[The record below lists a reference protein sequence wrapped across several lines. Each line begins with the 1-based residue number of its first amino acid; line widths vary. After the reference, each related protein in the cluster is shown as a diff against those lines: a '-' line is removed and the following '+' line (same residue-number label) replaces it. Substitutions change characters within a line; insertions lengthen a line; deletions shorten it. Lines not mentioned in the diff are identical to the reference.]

1 MRFCSHAM
9 LKSCNLLA
17 FKPTTDSMK
26 YKNTLTILALL
37 ISSHFSAQSLLLK
50 QAGDAMHE
58 LDYMTAI
65 VVYHQV
71 LDKEDNPEAI
81 VNIAECYRKINDK
94 ESAEF
99 WYARAVQLPNAKPI
113 HRLYYGMMLQANG
126 KCDIA
131 KAWLNQYVKDAPD
144 DARGQYQARAC
155 EIEEELLTKNKG
167 VYAIYPMP
175 FNSNLDDFSP
185 VVVGERIVFAS
196 DRTQTGPVKRT
207 SMWTGNPF
215 AELYAVSFKAKGT
228 QPGEFQYGEPE
239 KFSRDINTRFH
250 EAAASVS
257 PDKKT
262 IYFTR
267 NNFSEGNKGKS
278 DEGLVKL
285 KIYAAQ
291 SDGQG
296 GWLHE
301 IGLPF
306 NSDEYSVAHP
316 SLSADGQRLYFASNM
331 PGGYGGM
338 DLYVSDLENGRWAPP
353 INLGPVVNTEGNE
366 IFPYIDP
373 NDRLYFASNGHIGLG
388 GLDIYY
394 TTPSAKER
402 DSWNFPVNLGY
413 PVNSNADDFGITF
426 GGDLSWGF
434 FSSDRDGGAGRDDVY
449 GFQKSAS
456 PVEVFV
462 FDSNTQLPLAGA
474 SVLNKT
480 SGLTMTTGPDG
491 KIAFDMRAAE
501 CADFWVER
509 KNYEPALNKG
519 CTGQTNS
526 NAITRIEIPLTKQT
540 NFALQGIV
548 FDMTDGL
555 PAEGARVLLTNNCK
569 KENPE
574 AIITGADGRYR
585 FKLDKDCCYTVKAVK
600 DGFMAGTASNLCTK
614 GLTKN
619 ATLKANLNLQPYLDS
634 EGFIVGNAKN
644 NPVFNPQSGLYENPD
659 GSPAS
664 FDLGN
669 GLVVKDGILFDN
681 GSPSKPG
688 KGAWERGSDGFLIHL
703 YYNFDQ
709 AAVSDESRPEL
720 EKLFKTL
727 QENPDFQVEISSHT
741 DSRGSDD
748 YNLDLSQRRADWVVN
763 WLVRQGIALER
774 LTGRGYGETKLVN
787 RCDDGTECTEA
798 EHQLN
803 RRTEFRI
810 TGTGVTISQ
819 PKANPKAGPC
829 EGCPF

>member
-1 MRFCSHAM
+1 M
-9 LKSCNLLA
+9 N
-17 FKPTTDSMK
+17 
-26 YKNTLTILALL
+26 YKNTLIVLLLLYGGNALT
-37 ISSHFSAQSLLLK
+37 AQSFLLK
-50 QAGDAMHE
+50 QADDAMRE

-65 VVYHQV
+65 MLYQQV
-71 LDKEDNPEAI
+71 LDKEENPEAI

-94 ESAEF
+94 ESAEI
-99 WYARAVQLPNAKPI
+99 WYAKVVQLPNAKPI
-113 HRLYYGMMLQANG
+113 HRLYYGMALQANG

-155 EIEEELLTKNKG
+155 EIEEELMTKNKG
-167 VYAIYPMP
+167 VYVISPMP

-185 VVVGERIVFAS
+185 VVMGDNILFAS

-215 AELYAVSFKAKGT
+215 AELYSVPFQAKGT
-228 QPGEFQYGEPE
+228 LPGDFSYGAPE
-239 KFSRDINTRFH
+239 KFSKNINTKFH
-250 EAAASVS
+250 EAAATVS
-257 PDKKT
+257 PDGKT

-267 NNFSEGNKGKS
+267 NNYSEGSTGKS

-296 GWLHE
+296 GWHNE
-301 IGLPF
+301 SGLPF
-306 NSDEYSVAHP
+306 NSDDYSVAHP
-316 SLSADGQRLYFASNM
+316 SLSADGLHLYFASNM

-338 DLYVSDLENGRWAPP
+338 DLYVSNLENGRWTPP
-353 INLGPVVNTEGNE
+353 FNLGIVVNTEGNE

-373 NDRLYFASNGHIGLG
+373 NNRLYFASNGHIGLG

-394 TTPSAKER
+394 TTPASKSQ
-402 DSWNFPVNLGY
+402 DSWNLPVNLGA
-413 PVNSNADDFGITF
+413 PINSNDDDFGISF

-456 PVEVFV
+456 PVEIYVY
-462 FDSNTQLPLAGA
+462 DSYTKLPVSGA
-474 SVLNKT
+474 SITNKT
-480 SGLTMTTGPDG
+480 SGLTMATGPDG
-491 KIAFDMRAAE
+491 KIAFDMRSAE
-501 CADFWVER
+501 CADFLVER
-509 KNYEPALNKG
+509 KSYEPATKTG
-519 CTGQTNS
+519 CADKVNS
-526 NAITRIEIPLTKQT
+526 SVITRIEIPFTKQT
-540 NFALQGIV
+540 NFVLQGIV

-555 PAEGARVLLTNNCK
+555 PAEGARVMLANDCG
-569 KENPE
+569 KEMPE
-574 AIITGADGRYR
+574 AIVTATDGRYR
-585 FKLDKDCCYTVKAVK
+585 FKLDKECCYTVKAVK
-600 DGFMAGTASNLCTK
+600 DGFIAGTASSLCTK
-614 GLTKN
+614 GLIKN
-619 ATLKANLNLQPYLDS
+619 ATLKANLNLQPYLDV
-634 EGFIVGNAKN
+634 EGFIVGGAKDGPAY
-644 NPVFNPQSGLYENPD
+644 NPESGLYENPD
-659 GSPAS
+659 GSPAT
-664 FDLGN
+664 FELGN
-669 GLVVKDGILFDN
+669 GITVEKGVLFDN
-681 GSPSKPG
+681 GAPSKPE
-688 KGAWERGSDGFLIHL
+688 KDAWERGSSGFLLHL

-709 AAVSDESRPEL
+709 DIVSDESRPEL

-763 WLVRQGIALER
+763 WLVRNGIALER

-787 RCDDGTECTEA
+787 SCDDGSNCSEA